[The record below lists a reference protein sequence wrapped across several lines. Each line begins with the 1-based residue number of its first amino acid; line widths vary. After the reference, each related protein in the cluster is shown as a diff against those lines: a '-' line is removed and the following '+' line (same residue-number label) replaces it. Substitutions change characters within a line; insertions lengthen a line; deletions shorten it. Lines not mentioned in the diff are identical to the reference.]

1 MAKPRA
7 TYCCSSALKYFK
19 FIASYDKLKRQL
31 RMEKSTM
38 KSIVEMI
45 TMAIHLLQTFRPRVI
60 SILLCILSFTLC
72 GADNMH
78 IDEARVNK
86 IVIKMAHLGTCFEEE
101 VHLSRFVW
109 NYNALNNNALKQKE
123 LINSN
128 EIHLFCSM
136 LADLREETPN
146 RPVYRQSVS
155 MSPSNI
161 NARDCLV
168 PYLLNHQTDLPRC
181 NHFIDAFHVHVKI
194 ELYMDNS
201 KHISV
206 IWGDGSSF
214 DYKRKRYNVTET
226 MRNYLLEIYK

>member
-1 MAKPRA
+1 MAQ
-7 TYCCSSALKYFK
+7 LKRK
-19 FIASYDKLKRQL
+19 TLLRIEKLKRQL
-31 RMEKSTM
+31 NTEKSTM

-45 TMAIHLLQTFRPRVI
+45 TMEVHLLQIIQPRTI

-78 IDEARVNK
+78 IDEKRVNK

-109 NYNALNNNALKQKE
+109 NYKALSNNRLTQKE
-123 LINSN
+123 LIDSN

-136 LADLREETPN
+136 LANLREETPN

-214 DYKRKRYNVTET
+214 DYKRKRYNVTEN
-226 MRNYLLEIYK
+226 MRNYLLEIYINSRI

>member
-1 MAKPRA
+1 MMMNAIEMRKMLLR
-7 TYCCSSALKYFK
+7 TE
-19 FIASYDKLKRQL
+19 KLKRQL
-31 RMEKSTM
+31 SKEKSKM

-45 TMAIHLLQTFRPRVI
+45 TMEIHSLRMIQPRI
-60 SILLCILSFTLC
+60 MNTLLCIFSFTLC
-72 GADNMH
+72 SAVNLH
-78 IDEARVNK
+78 IDETRVNK

-109 NYNALNNNALKQKE
+109 NYKALSNNTLTQKE
-123 LINSN
+123 LIDKN

-136 LADLREETPN
+136 LANMREETPN

-214 DYKRKRYNVTET
+214 DYKRKRYNVTEN
-226 MRNYLLEIYK
+226 MRNYLLEIYINSRI